1 LAHIAI
7 VDDEVLIA
15 EQLERQVVKFGHTSC
30 GIATSYD
37 EAIALMEKQAPDMVL
52 LDIRLH
58 VCLPRKI
65 LQLKSR
71 LNCLTLKL
79 KNNEKVKI
87 YREPDYG
94 RYQGV

>member
-1 LAHIAI
+1 LGVCDLRFY
-7 VDDEVLIA
+7 VDFFV
-15 EQLERQVVKFGHTSC
+15 QR
-30 GIATSYD
+30 GIAKLKKHP
-37 EAIALMEKQAPDMVL
+37 IADKPHF
-52 LDIRLH
+52 IG